1 MKAVLFRLEDD
12 TKQTLGQLYF
22 FNGISKV
29 FECKT
34 LELPW
39 LNNQKQISCITPGIY
54 KAVKHNSPSK
64 GYCFHIKDVPG
75 RSHILI
81 HSGNYNK
88 DTLGCVLVGKDFIDL
103 NRDGLTDI
111 TESKK
116 TLEKMLALLPEEFEI
131 TIV

>member
-1 MKAVLFRLEDD
+1 MKAVLIRLDDD
-12 TKQTLGQLYF
+12 TKQTLGHLYF
-22 FNGISKV
+22 FSGIVKV

-39 LNNQKQISCITPGIY
+39 LNNQNQISCITPGTY
-54 KAVKHNSPSK
+54 KVVKHNSPSK
-64 GYCFHIKDVPG
+64 GNCFHIKDVPG